1 MKIKASN
8 RDYWENIASGNFPLE
23 AIEAMHKHLKN
34 PGDRVWVDFVTYELV
49 A

>member
-8 RDYWENIASGNFPLE
+8 RDHWENLASGNFPLE
-23 AIEAMHKHLKN
+23 AIEAMQKLLKN
-34 PGDRVWVDFVTYELV
+34 PGDRVWVDFVTYERV